1 MLMSEITYI
10 GGALVAILVIYQIY
24 VSIIL
29 FRADEYEQIQRLLQL
44 FIVWIIP
51 LFGAVGCHLI
61 LRSQRET
68 VHRKDKFF
76 VSQGANDAGGD
87 GHYGDGH

>member
-10 GGALVAILVIYQIY
+10 GCALVAILAIYHIY

-29 FRADEYEQIQRLLQL
+29 FRADECEPAQRLLQL
-44 FIVWIIP
+44 FIVWILP
-51 LFGAVGCHLI
+51 LFGAIGCHLV
-61 LRSQRET
+61 LRSQRDT
-68 VHRKDKFF
+68 AHRKDKFF
-76 VSQGANDAGGD
+76 TSQGANDAGGD